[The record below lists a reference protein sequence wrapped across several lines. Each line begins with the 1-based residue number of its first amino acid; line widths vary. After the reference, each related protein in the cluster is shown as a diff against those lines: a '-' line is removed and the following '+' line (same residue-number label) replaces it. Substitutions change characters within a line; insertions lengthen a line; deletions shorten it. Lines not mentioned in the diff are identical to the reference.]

1 VADVLCET
9 KDGVATLTLNRP
21 DRLNAMGGEILPLVQ
36 GHLERLAVDD
46 AVSVVVLT
54 GAGRGFCVGG
64 DLSGSLPRELRVES
78 LEEGTAALRRL
89 MHSSQLLREMP
100 KISIAAING
109 PCAGAGL
116 AWACACDLRYAAAS
130 AKFTTAFV
138 DAGLSGDFGGSWTLP
153 RIVGSA
159 RARELYLLAD
169 RFDAAEALRIGLV
182 AKVLP
187 DAELMPH
194 VREVAERLRR
204 KAPLALRA
212 IKQNLVDAERLGFS
226 EALDREAE
234 RHVRLSRSADAR
246 EAARAFMEKRAPRFE
261 GR

>member
-1 VADVLCET
+1 
-9 KDGVATLTLNRP
+9 
-21 DRLNAMGGEILPLVQ
+21 
-36 GHLERLAVDD
+36 
-46 AVSVVVLT
+46 
-54 GAGRGFCVGG
+54 
-64 DLSGSLPRELRVES
+64 
-78 LEEGTAALRRL
+78 
-89 MHSSQLLREMP
+89 
-100 KISIAAING
+100 
-109 PCAGAGL
+109 
-116 AWACACDLRYAAAS
+116 
-130 AKFTTAFV
+130 
-138 DAGLSGDFGGSWTLP
+138 
-153 RIVGSA
+153 VGSA

>member
-1 VADVLCET
+1 MADVLCEV

-21 DRLNAMGGEILPLVQ
+21 ERLNAMGGEILPLVLSE
-36 GHLERLAVDD
+36 LERLAAD
-46 AVSVVVLT
+46 ATVAVVVLT

-64 DLSGSLPRELRVES
+64 DLSGNLPRELRVES
-78 LEEGTAALRRL
+78 LEGATAALRAL
-89 MHSSQLLREMP
+89 MRSAQLLREMP
-100 KISIAAING
+100 QVTIAAING

-130 AKFTTAFV
+130 ARFATAFV

-153 RIVGSA
+153 RIVGPGK
-159 RARELYLLAD
+159 ARELYLLAD
-169 RFDAAEALRIGLV
+169 RFDADEALRIGLV
-182 AKVLP
+182 SKVVP
-187 DAELMPH
+187 DAELIPH
-194 VREVAERLRR
+194 VRGVAERLRQ

-212 IKQNLVDAERLGFS
+212 IKQNLADAEGSSFS
-226 EALDREAE
+226 ELLDREAE

-246 EAARAFMEKRAPRFE
+246 EAARAFMEKRPPRFE

>member
-1 VADVLCET
+1 MADVLCAVQ
-9 KDGVATLTLNRP
+9 DGVATLTLNRP
-21 DRLNAMGGEILPLVQ
+21 ERLNAMGGEILPLVLSE
-36 GHLERLAVDD
+36 LERLAAD
-46 AVSVVVLT
+46 ATVAVVVLT

-78 LEEGTAALRRL
+78 LEGATAALRAL
-89 MHSSQLLREMP
+89 MRSAQLLREMP
-100 KISIAAING
+100 QVTIAAING

-130 AKFTTAFV
+130 ARFATAFI

-153 RIVGSA
+153 RIVGPGK
-159 RARELYLLAD
+159 ARELYLLAD
-169 RFDAAEALRIGLV
+169 RFDADEALRIGLV
-182 AKVLP
+182 AKVVP
-187 DAELMPH
+187 DAELIPH
-194 VREVAERLRR
+194 VRGVAERLRQ

-212 IKQNLVDAERLGFS
+212 IKQNLADAEGSSFS
-226 EALDREAE
+226 ELLDREAE